1 MATVST
7 ATSTLL
13 ADDPIEQLYE
23 RGVTDGF
30 PVVPPTRD
38 QVERML
44 AGAPGRSRDELIG
57 TLGPC
62 YSEATVAS

>member
-1 MATVST
+1 MATIPT
-7 ATSTLL
+7 ATSIPS
-13 ADDPIEQLYE
+13 DDPIEQLYE

-38 QVERML
+38 RVERML

-62 YSEATVAS
+62 YGEATV